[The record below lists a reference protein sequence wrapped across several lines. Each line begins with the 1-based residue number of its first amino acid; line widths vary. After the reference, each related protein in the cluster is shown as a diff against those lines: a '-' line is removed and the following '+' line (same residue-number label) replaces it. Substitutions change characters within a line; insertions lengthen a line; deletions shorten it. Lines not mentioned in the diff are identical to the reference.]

1 MGRDQAERQAA
12 RVRGRHRRPRRLAVW
27 GRSVRTALRRP
38 LVAAAAGTTATMSRL
53 VRSTRRAQVAAL
65 SAEVIALRV
74 TVAEMRDAV
83 ARAEARAESLAAE
96 LAVTR
101 ELAAAPVQGPAA
113 MPPAGPPATLELPLV
128 RLALARS
135 AGRSLTREMAAA
147 LASPDR
153 SQDTAR
159 TEIVLADLPE
169 RGLLDPVTDRTADP
183 VDPAA
188 ASDGQPAVVPADQ
201 GARRIA

>member
-1 MGRDQAERQAA
+1 M
-12 RVRGRHRRPRRLAVW
+12 W
-27 GRSVRTALRRP
+27 GRSLRAALGRP
-38 LVAAAAGTTATMSRL
+38 VVAAAGGTTATMSRL

-65 SAEVIALRV
+65 SAEVIGLRV

-83 ARAEARAESLAAE
+83 ARAEARAEELAAE
-96 LAVTR
+96 LAIAR
-101 ELAAAPVQGPAA
+101 ALATAPVQGPAA
-113 MPPAGPPATLELPLV
+113 LPPAGPPPTLELPLV

-153 SQDTAR
+153 GADTAR

-169 RGLLDPVTDRTADP
+169 RGLLDPVTHRATELAEP
-183 VDPAA
+183 VDPA
-188 ASDGQPAVVPADQ
+188 GQPAEH

>member
-1 MGRDQAERQAA
+1 M
-12 RVRGRHRRPRRLAVW
+12 W
-27 GRSVRTALRRP
+27 GRSVRAVLARP
-38 LVAAAAGTTATMSRL
+38 LVAAASGATATMSRL

-65 SAEVIALRV
+65 SAEVVALRL

-83 ARAEARAESLAAE
+83 TRAEARAEELAAE
-96 LAVTR
+96 LAAAR
-101 ELAAAPVQGPAA
+101 ELLVAPVHGPVA

-147 LASPDR
+147 LSSPDR
-153 SQDTAR
+153 GPDTAR

-169 RGLLDPVTDRTADP
+169 RVLLDPVTDRAAEP
-183 VDPAA
+183 VDPA
-188 ASDGQPAVVPADQ
+188 GQPAPVAVPAEPP
-201 GARRIA
+201 ARRIA